1 MQHMHSTDHALHH
14 ITDQIRAAHTDGT
27 ALRIR
32 GGGSK
37 DFYGHSGCVGH
48 AQ

>member
-1 MQHMHSTDHALHH
+1 MASMQTLDSALRPL
-14 ITDQIRAAHTDGT
+14 IDRIRAASADGT

-37 DFYGHSGCVGH
+37 DFYEIGRAHV
-48 AQ
+48 